1 MFRMFNFVRSR
12 KNNVCAYI
20 VCISRTRSRVGI
32 PHSHEITIESCCTS
46 RSVKISQPPEAFILQ
61 DWLCFKYICIL
72 TQFCDVHDGELYT
85 STRAQSALHK
95 AEYFFCLGQR
105 CCSVSPR
112 LPSWLP
118 SRMALHWGIGQL
130 RNLQDCEWMRNS
142 PDGFANLATARSFYI
157 AGLAV
162 LQIYL
167 HLDTFQ

>member
-118 SRMALHWGIGQL
+118 SPSTAIGSSL
-130 RNLQDCEWMRNS
+130 CVHAPRFVL
-142 PDGFANLATARSFYI
+142 GFLKQSEQRSKS
-157 AGLAV
+157 GQV
-162 LQIYL
+162 EQ
-167 HLDTFQ
+167 